1 MPTKKPEAPIVLQE
15 TAAQAI
21 GLLANASFGKQKPA
35 QRDFVKQNLTSYLGL
50 VSGGLCESTSL
61 KGKMPAHSRLG
72 GDTLKYFGGL
82 HRPR

>member
-15 TAAQAI
+15 TAAKAF

-35 QRDFVKQNLTSYLGL
+35 QRDFVEQNLTSYLGL
-50 VSGGLCESTSL
+50 VSGGLCESTIL

-72 GDTLKYFGGL
+72 GTL
-82 HRPR
+82 